1 MNLQLTDLNEM
12 EKAMSEEKKPIS
24 LTINGSKYSI
34 RADKDTPLLFVLRE
48 NIGLCATR
56 YGCGEATCGACT
68 VIIDGQAV
76 MSCDIS
82 LGSVTGKSVQ
92 TAEGMKAMLN
102 HPLLES
108 FIKYQAGQCG
118 YCLTGI
124 LMASKA
130 LLEKE
135 PFATRKRIAEVL
147 DSNLCRCGAHARI
160 LDAVEEAGKYMRKGL

>member
-1 MNLQLTDLNEM
+1 MNEM
-12 EKAMSEEKKPIS
+12 GKTMSKAKDSIS
-24 LTINGSKYSI
+24 LIINGSKCKI
-34 RADKDTPLLFVLRE
+34 KADQDTPLLFVLRE
-48 NIGLCATR
+48 NMGLCATR

-82 LGSVTGKSVQ
+82 LGAVAGKSVQ
-92 TAEGMKAMLN
+92 TAEGMQVKPS
-102 HPLLES
+102 HPLLEA
-108 FIKYQAGQCG
+108 FIKHQAGQCG

-135 PFATRKRIAEVL
+135 PLATRKRIAEVL

-160 LDAVEEAGKYMRKGL
+160 LDAVEEAGKFMSKGL

>member
-1 MNLQLTDLNEM
+1 MGKTM
-12 EKAMSEEKKPIS
+12 SKAKDSIS
-24 LTINGSKYSI
+24 LIINGSKCKI
-34 RADKDTPLLFVLRE
+34 KADQDTPLLFVLRE
-48 NIGLCATR
+48 NMGLCATR

-82 LGSVTGKSVQ
+82 LGAVAGKSVQ
-92 TAEGMKAMLN
+92 TAEGMQAMPS

-108 FIKYQAGQCG
+108 FIKHQAGQCG

-135 PFATRKRIAEVL
+135 PLATRKRIAEVL

-160 LDAVEEAGKYMRKGL
+160 LDAVEEAGKFMSKGL

>member
-1 MNLQLTDLNEM
+1 MPK
-12 EKAMSEEKKPIS
+12 EKEPIS
-24 LTINGSKYSI
+24 LTINGSQYTVK
-34 RADKDTPLLFVLRE
+34 ADQDTPLLFVLRE
-48 NIGLCATR
+48 DIGLCATR

-82 LGSVTGKSVQ
+82 LGAVVGKSIE
-92 TAEGMKAMLN
+92 TAEGMQACPS
-102 HPLLES
+102 HPLLKS
-108 FIKYQAGQCG
+108 FIKHQAGQCG

-160 LDAVEEAGKYMRKGL
+160 LDAVEEARKLIRRGL

>member
-1 MNLQLTDLNEM
+1 
-12 EKAMSEEKKPIS
+12 MSKVKDSIS
-24 LTINGSKYSI
+24 LTINGSKYKI
-34 RADKDTPLLFVLRE
+34 KADQDTPLLFVLRD
-48 NIGLCATR
+48 NMGLCATR

-82 LGSVTGKSVQ
+82 LGAVAGKSVQ
-92 TAEGMKAMLN
+92 TAEGMQAKPS
-102 HPLLES
+102 HPLLEA
-108 FIKYQAGQCG
+108 FIKHQAGQCG

-147 DSNLCRCGAHARI
+147 DSNLCRCGAHSRI
-160 LDAVEEAGKYMRKGL
+160 LDAVEEAGKFMSKEQ